1 MTEEEKKQ
9 ETQVE
14 GFALSGEEVESMK
27 DKHFQIDALPSYR
40 EFENRDDKTKPKD
53 RRLMCPVQ
61 MANGIRADWYPNN
74 KCVKV
79 ILASKGRDYSN
90 WVGFTAEMKV
100 VEKDVFGTIRKV
112 IYLVVE

>member
-1 MTEEEKKQ
+1 MTEEEKKN
-9 ETQVE
+9 TNVE

-40 EFENRDDKTKPKD
+40 EFENEDKAKPKD

-61 MANGIRADWYPNN
+61 MADGTRADWYPNK
-74 KCVKV
+74 KCQKT
-79 ILASKGRDYSN
+79 IIASKGRDYSN
-90 WVGFTAEMKV
+90 WVGFKSEMKV
-100 VEKDVFGTIRKV
+100 IEKDVFGTIRKV